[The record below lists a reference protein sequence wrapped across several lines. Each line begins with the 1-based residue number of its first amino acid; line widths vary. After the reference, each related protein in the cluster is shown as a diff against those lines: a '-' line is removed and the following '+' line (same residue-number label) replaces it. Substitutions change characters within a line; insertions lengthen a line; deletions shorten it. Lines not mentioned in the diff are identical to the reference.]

1 MPAMPAIRLT
11 FIALLLAVCAGC
23 TQADVTREDAYS
35 HGAVQ
40 VGLREV
46 RYNLDGGGEVTTRE
60 NPPAAVIDFERG
72 MLMVDDARVLLN
84 DEEFVPLPDG
94 AKIVRVHYSN
104 HRLWVGADGLKLHSA
119 ILRDQYE

>member
-1 MPAMPAIRLT
+1 MALVLAI
-11 FIALLLAVCAGC
+11 CAGC
-23 TQADVTREDAYS
+23 TQSDGAVEEAYS

-46 RYNLDGGGEVTTRE
+46 RYNLDGGGNVTTRA

-72 MLMVDDARVLLN
+72 KVVVDDARVLLN

-104 HRLWVGADGLKLHSA
+104 RRLSVGADGLKLHSA
-119 ILRDQYE
+119 VLRDQYE